1 MLIKMNENDFLK
13 NWLLK
18 LTHCLDEIAGEKI
31 RKNVLQGSEKLSSGA
46 SPKERIDWI
55 KEAMERLESLVDE
68 KKRIEIMTGC
78 ACQYTQ
84 SDLDEIRKAYQE
96 SKDIDLAHK
105 MLLEKFISFLRD
117 SLKLDDDLID
127 DIVNRGWGL
136 AGVKKGN
143 TIITTKIPKSANL
156 IEYMKEKDLE
166 KKRTIYCHCPIVKEA
181 IESKT
186 KISPTYCYCG
196 TGFYKGIW
204 EYILGLKVNV
214 EVLESV
220 LQGDSV
226 CRIAIHL
233 PPFKSKP

>member
-1 MLIKMNENDFLK
+1 MKENDFLK

-18 LTHCLDEIAGEKI
+18 FTHRLDEIAGEKT
-31 RKNVLQGSEKLSSGA
+31 RKKVLRGSAKLSSGA
-46 SPKERIDWI
+46 SPKKKIDWI
-55 KEAMERLESLVDE
+55 KKAMERLEALLDE
-68 KKRIEIMTGC
+68 QKRIEIMTGC
-78 ACQYTQ
+78 ACQYPQ

-117 SLKLDDDLID
+117 SLKLDDYVID

-143 TIITTKIPKSANL
+143 TIIATKIPKSANL
-156 IEYMKEKDLE
+156 PEYLKEKDSE
-166 KKRTIYCHCPIVKEA
+166 KKRVIYCHCPIVREA
-181 IESKT
+181 IGSNV
-186 KISPTYCYCG
+186 KISPLYCYCG
-196 TGFYKGIW
+196 AGFYKGIW
-204 EYILGLKVNV
+204 EYILGRKVKV

-220 LQGDSV
+220 LQGDDI

-233 PPFKSKP
+233 PSVKSNP

>member
-1 MLIKMNENDFLK
+1 MIDNDFIR

-18 LTHCLDEIAGEKI
+18 FTHRLDEIAGEKI
-31 RKNVLQGSEKLSSGA
+31 RKKVLRGSEKLSSGA

-55 KEAMERLESLVDE
+55 KKAMERLEALVDIQ
-68 KKRIEIMTGC
+68 KGIEIMTGC
-78 ACQYTQ
+78 ACQYPQ

-117 SLKLDDDLID
+117 SLKLDDPVVD

-143 TIITTKIPKSANL
+143 TIIATKIPKSGYL
-156 IEYMKEKDLE
+156 TKYLKEKDPE
-166 KKRTIYCHCPIVKEA
+166 KKRAMYCHCPIVKEA
-181 IESKT
+181 IELNV

-196 TGFYKGIW
+196 AGFYKGIW
-204 EYILGLKVNV
+204 EYILGQKVKV

-220 LQGDSV
+220 LQGDDV
-226 CRIAIHL
+226 CRIAIYL
-233 PPFKSKP
+233 PPFKLKP